1 MPSLTQAELIKRA
14 EKIREYQ
21 KLAPSSSERL
31 HINRGRQL
39 MYELL
44 KDVFGD
50 PLIAPSK
57 LYSGDWEMLFTNVGV
72 DALTAAI
79 TLQQQAV
86 QQKTT
91 DEQQR
96 KVELVL
102 LKLATY
108 TTNQV
113 KAMLLDTGIDFLS
126 MKKPGDMSSEGIV
139 RRLENDIGKGPT
151 PPPNQTPFTWQI
163 ILEQQAIAGLRA
175 WVAYEINVLEYQINN
190 APPKEEKDKDK
201 INFESIVLKNKLAYL
216 KQVLRIL
223 PE

>member
-1 MPSLTQAELIKRA
+1 MASLTQAEIIKKA
-14 EKIREYQ
+14 EKIREYH
-21 KLAPSSSERL
+21 KLPPAGTERL

-57 LYSGDWEMLFTNVGV
+57 LYSGDWEMLFTNCGV
-72 DALTAAI
+72 DALMNAI
-79 TLQQQAV
+79 TLQQQAI
-86 QQKTT
+86 QQKTI
-91 DEQQR
+91 DEQHR

-113 KAMLLDTGIDFLS
+113 KAMLLDTGADFLA
-126 MKKPGDMSSEGIV
+126 MKNPGEISSEGMI

-151 PPPNQTPFTWQI
+151 PPPGQNSFTWQI
-163 ILEQQAIAGLRA
+163 ILEQQGKPGLRA
-175 WVAYEINVLEYQINN
+175 WVAYEINVLEYQINT
-190 APPKEEKDKDK
+190 ALQKDEKEKA
-201 INFESIVLKNKLAYL
+201 NFEPAILKNKLSYL
-216 KQVLRIL
+216 QQVLRIL

>member
-1 MPSLTQAELIKRA
+1 MASLTQAELIKRA

-21 KLAPSSSERL
+21 KLPPSGTERL

-39 MYELL
+39 MYDLL

-57 LYSGDWEMLFTNVGV
+57 LYSGDWEMLFTNSGV
-72 DALTAAI
+72 DALMSAI

-86 QQKTT
+86 QQKNI

-113 KAMLLDTGIDFLS
+113 KAMLLDTGSDFLS
-126 MKKPGDMSSEGIV
+126 MKNPGDISSEGMI

-151 PPPNQTPFTWQI
+151 PPPGQAPFTWQI
-163 ILEQQAIAGLRA
+163 ILEQQGQAGMRA
-175 WVAYEINVLEYQINN
+175 WVAYEINVLEYQISN
-190 APPKEEKDKDK
+190 APQKDEKEK
-201 INFESIVLKNKLAYL
+201 INFEHAISKNKLSYL
-216 KQVLRIL
+216 RQILRIL

>member
-1 MPSLTQAELIKRA
+1 MASLTQAEIIKRA

-21 KLAPSSSERL
+21 KLPPSGTERL

-57 LYSGDWEMLFTNVGV
+57 LYSGDWEMLFTNSGV
-72 DALTAAI
+72 DALMSAI

-86 QQKTT
+86 QQKTI

-113 KAMLLDTGIDFLS
+113 KAMLLDTGTDFLS
-126 MKKPGDMSSEGIV
+126 MKTLGEISPEGII

-151 PPPNQTPFTWQI
+151 PPPGQTPFTWQI
-163 ILEQQAIAGLRA
+163 ILEQQGQAGLRA
-175 WVAYEINVLEYQINN
+175 WVAYEINVLEYQLNS
-190 APPKEEKDKDK
+190 APQKDEKDKA
-201 INFESIVLKNKLAYL
+201 NFELAILKNKLSYL
-216 KQVLRIL
+216 KQMLRIS